1 MLHNLSN
8 IVETVLLS
16 STIPASGTSTD
27 RYTDCVD
34 TRGYQGVRFV
44 CVTDTTHAT
53 AGFSGYAQLSA
64 TSSGTGTF
72 YDVYGST
79 VTHTTGFIT
88 ASAVEVVDIYR
99 PLWRWARM
107 YFDRATTAE
116 SIVCVIAELYRSQI
130 EDGGFSTSYGV
141 SDVNIVIGASSS

>member
-1 MLHNLSN
+1 MLHNISN
-8 IVETVLLS
+8 DIQTVLLS
-16 STIPASGTSTD
+16 STVPASGTSTD

-34 TRGYQGVRFV
+34 TLGYDGVRFV

-72 YDVYGST
+72 IDVYGST
-79 VTHTTGFIT
+79 VSHSTGFVV
-88 ASAVEVVDIYR
+88 ASAVEVIDIYR
-99 PLWRWARM
+99 PSRRWARV

-116 SIVCVIAELYRSQI
+116 SIAAVVAELYRAQD
-130 EDGGFSTSYGV
+130 EPTGFSTALGV
-141 SDVNIVIGASSS
+141 SDVNVVRGTSS